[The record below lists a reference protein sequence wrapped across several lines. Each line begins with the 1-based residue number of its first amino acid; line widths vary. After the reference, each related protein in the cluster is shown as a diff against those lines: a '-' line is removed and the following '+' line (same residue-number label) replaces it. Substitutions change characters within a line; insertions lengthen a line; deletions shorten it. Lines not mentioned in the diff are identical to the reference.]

1 MERLFLF
8 LYDFFNKQRLIF
20 IIFVVGISAAS
31 LYYASKIKLE
41 EDITK
46 FIPKDAKVDKVN
58 KVFQNMKF
66 KDKVIVNISLSDT
79 NSKANPDQLILYANK
94 FVEEIKNPL
103 SANRKGAALPLPFLG
118 KGSGGGVGATSLQ
131 SP

>member
-31 LYYASKIKLE
+31 VFYASKIRLE

-58 KVFQNMKF
+58 KVFQNMKGLRVYQISIT
-66 KDKVIVNISLSDT
+66 DKGGTEHGKSKT
-79 NSKANPDQLILYANK
+79 N
-94 FVEEIKNPL
+94 
-103 SANRKGAALPLPFLG
+103 R
-118 KGSGGGVGATSLQ
+118 
-131 SP
+131 